1 MNKPFSM
8 MCEEFKQNV
17 VNLINSSGLPP
28 FVIESILKNHLNE
41 VSNIVNNQYQID
53 KAEYERLLFEM
64 NNVKEVEL
72 KEETEE
78 AN

>member
-41 VSNIVNNQYQID
+41 VSNIANNQYQID

-64 NNVKEVEL
+64 NNAKEVEL

>member
-28 FVIESILKNHLNE
+28 FVVESILKNHLNE
-41 VSNIVNNQYQID
+41 VSSVAKNQYQVD
-53 KAEYERLLFEM
+53 KMEYEKLLLGM
-64 NNVKEVEL
+64 NNKEEIKEVKE
-72 KEETEE
+72 T
-78 AN
+78 N

>member
-53 KAEYERLLFEM
+53 KAEY
-64 NNVKEVEL
+64 
-72 KEETEE
+72 
-78 AN
+78 

>member
-41 VSNIVNNQYQID
+41 VSNIANNQYQID

-64 NNVKEVEL
+64 NNTKEVEL

-78 AN
+78 TN

>member
-8 MCEEFKQNV
+8 LCEEFKQNV

-28 FVIESILKNHLNE
+28 FVVESILKNHLNE
-41 VSNIVNNQYQID
+41 VSSVAKNQYQVD
-53 KAEYERLLFEM
+53 KTEYEKLLLGM
-64 NNVKEVEL
+64 NNKEEIKEVKE
-72 KEETEE
+72 

>member
-17 VNLINSSGLPP
+17 VSLINSSGLPP

-41 VSNIVNNQYQID
+41 VSNIAKNQYQID
-53 KAEYERLLFEM
+53 KAEYEKILFEM
-64 NNVKEVEL
+64 NKEKEVEL
-72 KEETEE
+72 KEETE
-78 AN
+78 